1 MLIDTHAHL
10 SHGKL
15 RQQADEVVARAKEAG
30 VGAILC
36 AAGDL
41 AEAKTALGLAR
52 RINGVFCTAGVHP
65 HVAKDVADDYLTQL
79 EELLAKPECLA
90 MGEIGLDYHYDF
102 SPRDAQRRVFAEQL
116 ALTKRLGCGVVI
128 HTREAFDDTMEILT
142 TCGVDGT
149 KVVFHSFTGGPAD
162 AKRALDF
169 GATLSFSGIATF
181 RSADDIRESALLA
194 PADRILVETDCPYLS
209 PEPVRK
215 QPVNEPANVVHVARH
230 LAELRGCDFK
240 EFAKQTTQN
249 AQRLFPGLVI

>member
-15 RQQADEVVARAKEAG
+15 RQQAGEVVARAREAG

-41 AEAKTALGLAR
+41 AEAKTALGLSR
-52 RINGVFCTAGVHP
+52 RLDGVFCTAGVHP
-65 HVAKDVADDYLTQL
+65 HAAKDVSCQYLQQL
-79 EELLAKPECLA
+79 EELLARPECPA

-116 ALTKRLGCGVVI
+116 TLAKRLGCPIVL
-128 HTREAFDDTMEILT
+128 HTREAFDDTMDLLSEG
-142 TCGVDGT
+142 GVDGSR
-149 KVVFHSFTGGPAD
+149 VVFHSFTGGPTE
-162 AKRALDF
+162 AKRTLDF

-181 RSADDIRESALLA
+181 RNAGEIRESALLA
-194 PADRILVETDCPYLS
+194 PVDRILVETDCPYLS

-215 QPVNEPANVVHVARH
+215 MAVNEPVNVVHVARR
-230 LAELRGCDFK
+230 LAELRGCVFK
-240 EFAKQTTQN
+240 TFAEQTTQN
-249 AQRLFPGLVI
+249 ALRLFPGLTV

>member
-15 RQQADEVVARAKEAG
+15 RQQADAVVARARDAG

-41 AEAKTALGLAR
+41 AEAETALGLTR
-52 RINGVFCTAGVHP
+52 RLPGLFCTAGVHP
-65 HVAKDVADDYLTQL
+65 HEAKAAANEYLSRI
-79 EELLAKPECLA
+79 EELLAQPECLA
-90 MGEIGLDYHYDF
+90 AGEIGLDYHYDF
-102 SPRDAQRRVFAEQL
+102 SPRDVQRRVFAEQL
-116 ALTKRLGCGVVI
+116 AVAARLDVPVVV
-128 HTREAFDDTMEILT
+128 HTREAFDDTTAILADS
-142 TCGVDGT
+142 GVDGSR
-149 KVVFHSFTGGPAD
+149 VVFHSFTGGPEE

-181 RSADDIRESALLA
+181 KTADDIRRSALLA

-215 QPVNEPANVVHVARH
+215 MTVNEPANVVHVARR
-230 LAELRGCDFK
+230 LAELRSCDFDA
-240 EFAKQTTQN
+240 FADQTTQN
-249 AQRLFPGLVI
+249 ALRFFPGLTV